1 MNMKINGTRLFA
13 SIMALLVATGA
24 QATSDTWNMDAA
36 GNWDVGGNWLG
47 SNVPGSTTADNADVA
62 TFSYT
67 LTADCIITVDAPR
80 YIGGISFGNTSAFK
94 YTLSSG
100 ALQLNN
106 GGVIQTLAGNGDHT
120 DTIDTPIQLDGATAF
135 FTANAAS
142 ANSLLRIGAVTGS
155 ATVGTTNTLTL
166 NGPNMGANAVTGV
179 ISDGSGGGKLALY
192 KDHAG
197 VWSISGANTYTGGTT
212 INMGIFNVSGD
223 QSAATGGWIIGP
235 TSANAVT
242 CNFQSA
248 SSVLVPADK
257 TIQIGYT
264 IASGSAFPV
273 LNVAGAVTNNGA
285 LLVGRRATL
294 NLNNGSMWMQSGDFS
309 ISGYGGAEAF
319 MNLNSGSTFTYTGP
333 NSIKVNP
340 ADNNTGDAT
349 LTIKGTFVTAQGF
362 ERTIVP
368 ATGGFGIVT
377 FSGGT
382 LRLSP
387 GITDVTVNASGKP
400 FTFSMSA
407 AGGIIDTDTNNA
419 SISGVI
425 SGSGAL
431 TKSGTGMLTL
441 SAANTYTGATTNKSG
456 TLRLLGG
463 NNRLKNTG
471 TLVFSDTSTLDVD
484 TTSQTLSALLFPN
497 ITMTATIKGAG
508 GALTVNGAS
517 DMELGPGGTLNS
529 APTVTVNMSDLSTFT
544 YDASGNTFRVG
555 LKNTVVNNV
564 YLGQVA
570 MVTLAKTNTI
580 RATNFYVG
588 DKGAN
593 SDGGISTLHLGQK
606 NTLSVNS
613 INSGYSGR
621 SDTQMDFAS
630 GLSNPTVTI
639 RNTDGSSAVA
649 NWNIGSIGTF
659 TGAGQTTF
667 TDTISFL
674 GGTLDAVVT
683 TMTMAVAD
691 AMAQSTRAGTEN
703 ASFAMGDGSLT
714 VSTLSLGKI
723 ANTGGDGT
731 TTGTVGATYRA
742 NATFSLNGGIVS
754 AGTITLA
761 ENTITDVSGFTK
773 STSGTFLLSN
783 GTFRASTVQ
792 KGAQTGTATATTS
805 FRWVKGTVGNISGS
819 DLIWTNIPLTLQ
831 TAAAHVF
838 DITGANSATLDAAS
852 PISGSGCALTKTG
865 AGTLKLCGANTYSGG
880 TTVSNGTLVAG
891 RNNALASGSDLILSG
906 GAFDTGSY
914 ANTLDMLTLSD
925 STTSQLLV
933 GDPGC
938 LLSFTGMDGAGTLT
952 VTGTLG
958 SNSVRFGTSDSAL
971 TGEQL
976 SRISVNGFPA
986 ALSVAGYL
994 REVRGT
1000 VIQFR

>member
-120 DTIDTPIQLDGATAF
+120 DTIDTPIQLNGSTAF
-135 FTANAAS
+135 FTANATS

-155 ATVGTTNTLTL
+155 ATAGTTNTLML

-223 QSAATGGWIIGP
+223 QSAATGGWTIGP
-235 TSANAVT
+235 ASANAVT

-257 TIQIGYT
+257 TIQIGNT
-264 IASGSAFPV
+264 TAAGGAFPTM
-273 LNVAGAVTNNGA
+273 NVAGVVTNNGA

-294 NLNNGSMWMQSGDFS
+294 NLNNGSVWMQSGDFS

-319 MNLNSGSTFTYTGP
+319 MNLNSGSTLTYTGP

-349 LTIKGTFVTAQGF
+349 LTIKGTFVTGQGF

-387 GITDVTVNASGKP
+387 GITDVTVNSSGKP

-407 AGGIIDTDTNNA
+407 ASGIIDTDTNNA

-431 TKSGTGMLTL
+431 TKSGTGTLTL
-441 SAANTYTGATTNKSG
+441 SAANTYTGTTTNKSG
-456 TLRLLGG
+456 TLRLTGG

-497 ITMTATIKGAG
+497 TTMTATINGAG

-529 APTVTVNMSDLSTFT
+529 AQTVTVNMSDLSTFT
-544 YDASGNTFRVG
+544 YDASGYTFRVG

-570 MVTLAKTNTI
+570 LVTLAKTNTI

-588 DKGAN
+588 DRGAN
-593 SDGGISTLHLGQK
+593 SDGGISRLHLGQK

-649 NWNIGSIGTF
+649 NWNIGNVATF
-659 TGAGQTTF
+659 SGAGQTVFSDIVDLSAGSVDALLT
-667 TDTISFL
+667 TLNI
-674 GGTLDAVVT
+674 GT
-683 TMTMAVAD
+683 AD
-691 AMAQSTRAGTEN
+691 AASQVNRAGTEN
-703 ASFAMGDGSLT
+703 AFFTMGAGTLT
-714 VSTLSLGKI
+714 VSTINIGRMINSTNDAAVLG
-723 ANTGGDGT
+723 G
-731 TTGTVGATYRA
+731 TYRA
-742 NATFSLNGGIVS
+742 NGTFTLDDGTVTAT
-754 AGTITLA
+754 TLA
-761 ENTITDVSGFTK
+761 MAINTIDDTSSNTK
-773 STSGTFLLSN
+773 TVSGTFNLSN
-783 GTFRASTVQ
+783 GTLRAAAVQ
-792 KGAQTGTATATTS
+792 LGPQTGTATASTT
-805 FRWVKGTVGNISGS
+805 FRWVKGTVGNISGA
-819 DLIWTNIPLTLQ
+819 DLVWTNIPLTLQ
-831 TAAAHVF
+831 TAASHVF

-865 AGTLKLCGANTYSGG
+865 SGTLKLCGANTYSGG

-914 ANTLDMLTLSD
+914 ANTLDMLTVSD

>member
-1 MNMKINGTRLFA
+1 MNMKKKSGFLLA
-13 SIMALLVATGA
+13 LAMMLLVATGA
-24 QATSDTWNMDAA
+24 QATSDAWNMDAS
-36 GNWDVGGNWLG
+36 GNWDAGGNWLG
-47 SNVPGSTTADNADVA
+47 SSVPGSTTADNTDVA

-80 YIGGISFGNTSAFK
+80 YIGGLSFGNTSAFK

-106 GGVIQTLAGNGDHT
+106 GGVIQTLAANGDHT

-142 ANSLLRIGAVTGS
+142 ASSLLSIGAVTGS
-155 ATVGTTNTLTL
+155 ATVGNTTTLTL
-166 NGPNMGANAVTGV
+166 NGSNPGANAVTGV
-179 ISDGSGGGKLALY
+179 IGDGSGGGKLALV
-192 KDHAG
+192 KNSAG
-197 VWSISGANTYTGGTT
+197 VWRLSGQNAYQGGTT
-212 INMGIFNVSGD
+212 VNAGTVDVYGD

-235 TSANAVT
+235 TSVNLVT
-242 CNFQSA
+242 NNFKSGSTIVVAAGKSIQVGHTT
-248 SSVLVPADK
+248 SSGND
-257 TIQIGYT
+257 YT
-264 IASGSAFPV
+264 IV
-273 LNVAGAVTNNGA
+273 NVSSAVTNQGSF
-285 LLVGRRATL
+285 LVGRAATV
-294 NLNNGSMWMQSGDFS
+294 NLYSGTKWQQAGDMS
-309 ISGYGGAEAF
+309 ITGYGGRIE
-319 MNLNSGSTFTYTGP
+319 NLNVNSGSTFDYIGANT
-333 NSIKVNP
+333 IKVNP
-340 ADNNTGDAT
+340 AYNNSGGAV
-349 LTIKGTFVTAQGF
+349 LTIRGLFNTQQAF
-362 ERTIVP
+362 ERTETVS
-368 ATGGFGIVT
+368 TGYGRLT
-377 FSGGT
+377 LSSGGRLKLTGPVET
-382 LRLSP
+382 LTLYP
-387 GITDVTVNASGKP
+387 DNKP
-400 FTFSMSA
+400 LQFTLDN
-407 AGGIIDTDTNNA
+407 GGGMIDTDTNNTA
-419 SISGVI
+419 ITCVI
-425 SGSGAL
+425 SGSGTL

-441 SAANTYTGATTNKSG
+441 TNANTYTGFTTNDAG
-456 TLRLLGG
+456 TLRLVGG
-463 NNRLKNTG
+463 NNRLRNTG

-497 ITMTATIKGAG
+497 TTMTATINGAG

-529 APTVTVNMSDLSTFT
+529 SPTVTVNMSDLSTFT

-570 MVTLAKTNTI
+570 LVTLAKTNTI

-588 DKGAN
+588 DRGAN

-649 NWNIGSIGTF
+649 NWSIGSIGTF
-659 TGAGQTTF
+659 TGAGQSTF

-683 TMTMAVAD
+683 TLTMAVAD
-691 AMAQSTRAGTEN
+691 AMAQANRAGTEN

-714 VSTLSLGKI
+714 VSTLNLGKI

-731 TTGTVGATYRA
+731 TTGTVGGTYRA
-742 NATFSLNGGIVS
+742 NATFSLNGGSVS
-754 AGTITLA
+754 ASTITLA
-761 ENTITDVSGFTK
+761 ENTITDVSSFTK
-773 STSGTFLLSN
+773 STSGTFILSN
-783 GTFRASTVQ
+783 GTLRASTVQ
-792 KGAQTGTATATTS
+792 KGPQTGTATATTS
-805 FRWVKGTVGNISGS
+805 FRCVAGTIGNISGS
-819 DLIWTNIPLTLQ
+819 DLVWTNIPLTLQ
-831 TAAAHVF
+831 TAASHVF
-838 DITGANSATLDAAS
+838 DITGANTATLDANS

-865 AGTLKLCGANTYSGG
+865 TGTLRLCGANTYNGG

-891 RNNALASGSDLILSG
+891 GNNALASGSDLILSG
-906 GAFDTGSY
+906 GGFDTGSY
-914 ANTLDMLTLSD
+914 ANTLDMLTVSD
-925 STTSQLLV
+925 STMSQLLV
-933 GDPGC
+933 SDPGC
-938 LLSFTGMDGAGTLT
+938 LLSFTGMEGTGTLT
-952 VTGTLG
+952 ITGTLG
-958 SNSVRFGTSDSAL
+958 STSVRFGTSDSAL

-976 SRISVNGFPA
+976 SRINVNGFPA